1 MKRPILESD
10 VCLETQMHLHL
21 VERYINMLEKK
32 IIDLSHELSASQRKL
47 YIIEQKEQLKGVQ
60 KN

>member
-1 MKRPILESD
+1 MEKPILESD

-21 VERYINMLEKK
+21 VEEYINMLEKK
-32 IIDLSHELSASQRKL
+32 IIDLSHELSVSQRQL
-47 YIIEQKEQLKGVQ
+47 YIIEKTKQLKGEQ